1 MITYGVNGEPHSRPM
16 TNFNENP
23 YPTMWFPTYNNTQ
36 KVYDI
41 EKNPKTLIIF
51 PGENEDEFFEIEGY
65 SSFADRATV
74 DEKWVWWYLYWHP
87 EMRNMFWFGDIGNHS
102 KRSIIDVHPIS
113 VKKLVKSDIRYIH
126 KTYKSIL
133 LNESNTQDI
142 HSKIN
147 YKFPFIH
154 G

>member
-16 TNFNENP
+16 TNFNDNP
-23 YPTMWFPTYNNTQ
+23 YSTMWFPTYNNTQ

-51 PGENEDEFFEIEGY
+51 PGLIEDDFFEIEGY

-74 DEKWVWWYLYWHP
+74 EEKWVWRYLYWYP
-87 EMRNMFWFGDIGNHS
+87 EMRNMFWFSNKGNHP
-102 KRSIIDVHPIS
+102 KRCIIDVHPIS
-113 VKKLVKSDIRYIH
+113 VINLSKTDTRYIH
-126 KTYKSIL
+126 RTYKSIV
-133 LNESNTQDI
+133 LNELCDQELCP
-142 HSKIN
+142 KIN